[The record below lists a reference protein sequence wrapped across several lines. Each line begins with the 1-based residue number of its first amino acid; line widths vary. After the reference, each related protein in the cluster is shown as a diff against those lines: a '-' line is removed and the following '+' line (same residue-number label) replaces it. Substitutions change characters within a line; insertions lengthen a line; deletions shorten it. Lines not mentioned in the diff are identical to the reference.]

1 MARKPFSDDVKK
13 KVLLWSDRH
22 CCLCE
27 KSCDVDIVVAHLD
40 DPEDDSIDNAIPL
53 CHDCHGK
60 IGRYNPDHP
69 IGTKYKIEEL
79 KTRREQIYEKNT
91 SHLVPPI
98 HLELG
103 RIYEENTK
111 TRVRTFVKHLSD
123 SNPVKII
130 INHTPF
136 VNKNKF
142 DPLEGKVRNYYNGG
156 IVWNFNPKFGVNG
169 SFAIKKEWLEM
180 EGIFGIEFNINVI
193 DVYER
198 DHKLLPFCYTYNKR
212 KNLWSLEPTSH
223 DELCK
228 FMDEPNI

>member
-1 MARKPFSDDVKK
+1 MARKPFSEDIKK

-22 CCLCE
+22 CCLCG
-27 KSCDVDIVVAHLD
+27 KPCGVDIEVAHLD
-40 DPEDDSIDNAIPL
+40 NPQDNSLDNAIPL
-53 CHDCHGK
+53 CYDCHGK
-60 IGRYNPDHP
+60 SKRYDPDHP

-79 KTRREQIYEKNT
+79 KIRREQIFEKYT

-103 RIYEENTK
+103 RIYEENMK
-111 TRVRTFVKHLSD
+111 TRVRTFVQHLSD
-123 SNPVKII
+123 SNPVKIMI
-130 INHTPF
+130 YNTPF

-156 IVWNFNPKFGVNG
+156 IIWNFNPRFGVNG
-169 SFAIKKEWLEM
+169 SFAIKKEWTEI

-198 DHKLLPFCYTYNKR
+198 NHKLLPFCYTYNKR
-212 KNLWSLEPTSH
+212 KNLWNLEPTSH

-228 FMDEPNI
+228 FMDDS